1 MENMRF
7 SIVYTLLMVVLHF
20 VLSGGYTT
28 VNRGRKGAV
37 SGYWEDNEVRGDA
50 CSSRTFQ
57 VMIADM

>member
-1 MENMRF
+1 MENLRF
-7 SIVYTLLMVVLHF
+7 GIVYTLLMVVLHF

-28 VNRGRKGAV
+28 VSRGRKRAD

-50 CSSRTFQ
+50 YSPQSFQ